1 MGVPMQDR
9 ELYQEILGLKS
20 PWSVTNVTLN
30 LEEQQ
35 VDVFVEHP
43 SGTKLCCPLCSL
55 TLPCYDHTA
64 ERQWR
69 HLDSCQFKTL
79 LHASIPRVNCPEHGV
94 KQVQV
99 PWAENG
105 SRFTILFERFAIQ
118 VLLATQ
124 NVKGAMS
131 ILGTKWDQTWSIV
144 ERAVARGM
152 ARKEAKAVPRI
163 GIDEKA
169 FLKGQNYITLLYDL
183 DNSTVEA
190 ISDGSDTDSGI
201 ACLSQLSDAQIQ
213 SVEVIAMDMSAAYVK
228 AAKQVIPLA
237 ETKIVHDR
245 FHIMQMATMA
255 VDKVRRGEH
264 RQLMKDDDDRLSET
278 QYIWL
283 KSFEKLSE
291 KQQEVFDATYDL
303 QLQTGKAWAYKE
315 MLRDLWSQS
324 SAASATAYFND
335 WYKRVIH
342 TNLKPMKAVARS
354 IRERLQNVVN
364 YCTHQITNAVAEDM
378 NSKIMSIKRRVGGFR
393 NRQNFKTAIFF
404 YCGGLS
410 LYPQ

>member
-1 MGVPMQDR
+1 MQDR
-9 ELYQEILGLKS
+9 ELYDQILGMKS
-20 PWSVTNVTLN
+20 PWSVSTVQLSME
-30 LEEQQ
+30 LQQ

-43 SGTKLCCPLCSL
+43 SGTSFCCPDCSES
-55 TLPCYDHTA
+55 LPCYDHTP

-69 HLDSCQFKTL
+69 HLDSCQFKTI
-79 LHASIPRVNCPEHGV
+79 LHARIPRVHCSEHGV
-94 KQVQV
+94 KQVRV
-99 PWAENG
+99 PWAEKG

-124 NVKGAMS
+124 TVKGAMS
-131 ILGTKWDQTWSIV
+131 ILRTKWDQTWSIV
-144 ERAVARGM
+144 ERAVARGKT
-152 ARKEAKAVPRI
+152 RKEATAVPRL
-163 GIDEKA
+163 GLDEKA
-169 FLKGQNYITLLYDL
+169 FLKGQNYITLLYNL

-190 ISDGSDTDSGI
+190 ISDGNDTDSGI
-201 ACLSQLSDAQIQ
+201 ACLSQLSAAQIQ
-213 SVEVIAMDMSAAYVK
+213 SVEAIAMDMSASYVK

-237 ETKIVHDR
+237 ENKIVHDR
-245 FHIMQMATMA
+245 FHIMQMATKA

-264 RQLMKDDDDRLSET
+264 HTLMKSGDDRLSKTKYVWLTSHENLT
-278 QYIWL
+278 Q
-283 KSFEKLSE
+283 
-291 KQQEVFDATYDL
+291 KQQDVFDATFDL

-324 SAASATAYFND
+324 SAASATIYFND
-335 WYKRVIH
+335 WYQRVIH
-342 TNLKPMKAVARS
+342 TKLKPMKTVAQS
-354 IRERLQNVVN
+354 IKERLANVVS
-364 YCTHQITNAVAEDM
+364 YCTHHITNAVAEGM

>member
-1 MGVPMQDR
+1 MQDR
-9 ELYQEILGLKS
+9 ELYQQILGLKS
-20 PWSVTNVTLN
+20 PWSVSKVALDV
-30 LEEQQ
+30 LQQQ

-43 SGTKLCCPLCSL
+43 SGTKFCCPECSKQ
-55 TLPCYDHTA
+55 LPCYDHTQ

-69 HLDSCQFKTL
+69 HLDSCQFKTI
-79 LHASIPRVNCPEHGV
+79 LHASIPRVDCPEHGV

-99 PWAENG
+99 PWAEKG
-105 SRFTILFERFAIQ
+105 SRFTSLFERFAIQ

-131 ILGTKWDQTWSIV
+131 ILRTKWDQTWSIV
-144 ERAVARGM
+144 ERAVARGK
-152 ARKEAKAVPRI
+152 ARKETTMLPHL

-190 ISDGSDTDSGI
+190 ISDGNDTDSGI
-201 ACLSQLSDAQIQ
+201 ACLSQLSGEQIQ
-213 SVEVIAMDMSAAYVK
+213 SIEAIAMDMSAAYVK

-237 ETKIVHDR
+237 ENKIVHDR
-245 FHIMQMATMA
+245 FHVMQMATKA

-264 RQLMKDDDDRLSET
+264 RQLMKDGDDSLSKT
-278 QYIWL
+278 KYVWL
-283 KSFEKLSE
+283 TSFENLSE
-291 KQQEVFDATYDL
+291 KQQAVFDQTYDL

-315 MLRDLWSQS
+315 MLRDLWTQA
-324 SAASATAYFND
+324 SAASATTYFND

-342 TNLKPMKAVARS
+342 TKLEPMKTVARS
-354 IRERLQNVVN
+354 IKERLQNVVS
-364 YCTHQITNAVAEDM
+364 YCTHRITNAVAEGM